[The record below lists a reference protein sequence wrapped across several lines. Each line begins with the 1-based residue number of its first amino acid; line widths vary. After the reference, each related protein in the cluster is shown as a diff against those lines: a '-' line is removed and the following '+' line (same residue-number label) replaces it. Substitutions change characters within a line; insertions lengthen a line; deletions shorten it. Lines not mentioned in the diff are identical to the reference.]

1 MKFTNKTI
9 SILLAFASL
18 NLLNPN
24 HCAFANNEVQL
35 NALIDRMEAQVSAFA
50 NHMESLISAPPET
63 KCTRLAQC
71 SEMNFDGC
79 KSEFLN
85 AECPGSDY
93 SIKECGSG
101 KEGGCGGIFDFRVSK
116 TTIAPSSREFNGV
129 ISDHHVIDDVCSTL
143 PGEEYMV
150 DFHNSVEGDVWK
162 DYGVNPPWLY
172 YGSSNGVFRMYPA
185 APDSQCDAQGE
196 ALYDPRKRPWYV
208 SASSGPKDIVLVLD
222 TSGSMGSYQR
232 MDKLKAAA
240 HRVIDT
246 LNAGDFFA
254 IVEFNGEAYQ
264 LGSTT
269 NLLSRAL
276 DSEKEKYRKLVNG
289 LSSGGGTN
297 YNAGFKKAFD
307 ILENTGSQDMT
318 SNCRQAILF
327 VSDGENN
334 DPTTN
339 NPLLYDYVE
348 AQRAKY
354 TAQSKEP
361 PFIFTYSFGDSANE
375 EAPKALA
382 CNNQGIWAAI
392 TDAEDLS
399 ESMGAYYKYFSYGL
413 SDAVNSNFVAWTP
426 PYEFFTGGGLGI
438 TVSAPVYNRNTSPP
452 IMSGVVGMDFLFAAM
467 ETAFGSVTEEARD
480 EIIQKIVDKS
490 IARCPS
496 FGLNDCQIEALRQA
510 TSAESMCSTCN
521 VLDIPDIENPICAD
535 TSKFGLTLWQNSKT
549 KWWSYE
555 ERTCCNVGENRSI
568 GLTQEEAKDQ
578 MCKEKNTN
586 VFGIIGGSVV
596 AGVVVVLAAV
606 VYFVRRRGNAP
617 TQSVPVQ
624 NALPIAIEEAV
635 TPVAPPPPFAPK

>member
-1 MKFTNKTI
+1 
-9 SILLAFASL
+9 
-18 NLLNPN
+18 
-24 HCAFANNEVQL
+24 
-35 NALIDRMEAQVSAFA
+35 
-50 NHMESLISAPPET
+50 
-63 KCTRLAQC
+63 
-71 SEMNFDGC
+71 
-79 KSEFLN
+79 
-85 AECPGSDY
+85 
-93 SIKECGSG
+93 
-101 KEGGCGGIFDFRVSK
+101 
-116 TTIAPSSREFNGV
+116 
-129 ISDHHVIDDVCSTL
+129 
-143 PGEEYMV
+143 
-150 DFHNSVEGDVWK
+150 
-162 DYGVNPPWLY
+162 
-172 YGSSNGVFRMYPA
+172 
-185 APDSQCDAQGE
+185 
-196 ALYDPRKRPWYV
+196 
-208 SASSGPKDIVLVLD
+208 
-222 TSGSMGSYQR
+222 MGSYQR

-264 LGSTT
+264 LGSTS

-276 DSEKEKYRKLVNG
+276 DTEKEKYRKLVNG
-289 LSSGGGTN
+289 LKSGGGTN

-334 DPTTN
+334 NPTSN

-348 AQRAKY
+348 TQRAKY

-361 PFIFTYSFGDSANE
+361 PFIFTYSFGDAANE

-413 SDAVNSNFVAWTP
+413 SDAINSNFVAWTP

-496 FGLNDCQIEALRQA
+496 FRLDDCQIEALRQA
-510 TSAESMCSTCN
+510 TSTKSMCSTCN
-521 VLDIPDIENPICAD
+521 VLDIPDIENPICTD
-535 TSKFGLTLWQNSKT
+535 TSKFSLTLWQNSKT

-555 ERTCCNVGENRSI
+555 ERTCCNVGENRPI
-568 GLTQEEAKDQ
+568 GLTKEEAQDQ
-578 MCKEKNTN
+578 MCKEKSTN
-586 VFGIIGGSVV
+586 VIGIIAGSVV

-606 VYFVRRRGNAP
+606 VYFVRRRGNSDSP
-617 TQSVPVQ
+617 STQHH
-624 NALPIAIEEAV
+624 NAFPIAIEEAV